1 MFRNP
6 SSPRKRGGRWD
17 GGVEV
22 VSHPKWRNSSAPAS
36 WGNSLEV
43 EPAKSHAKEWF
54 PSLTPKIFLEPELPG
69 LSTALWLAQA
79 AESYGINTTSAM
91 VDQVAGPSQA
101 PFSHLLNESNGTSK
115 GFYENEIGS
124 FI

>member
-6 SSPRKRGGRWD
+6 AGPRKRGAGV
-17 GGVEV
+17 GVGVEV
-22 VSHPKWRNSSAPAS
+22 VSHPKWRNFSAPES
-36 WGNSLEV
+36 WGNSFEV

-79 AESYGINTTSAM
+79 AES
-91 VDQVAGPSQA
+91 
-101 PFSHLLNESNGTSK
+101 
-115 GFYENEIGS
+115 
-124 FI
+124 